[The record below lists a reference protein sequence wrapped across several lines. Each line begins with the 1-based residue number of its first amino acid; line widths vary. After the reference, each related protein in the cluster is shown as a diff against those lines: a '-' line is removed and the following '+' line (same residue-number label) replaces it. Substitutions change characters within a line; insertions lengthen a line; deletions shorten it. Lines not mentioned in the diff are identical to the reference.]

1 MGMALALILL
11 FGLGMAAVTLYFA
24 TTTSTQME
32 PDDGL
37 D

>member
-24 TTTSTQME
+24 ASGTTME
-32 PDDGL
+32 DGDGL
-37 D
+37 E